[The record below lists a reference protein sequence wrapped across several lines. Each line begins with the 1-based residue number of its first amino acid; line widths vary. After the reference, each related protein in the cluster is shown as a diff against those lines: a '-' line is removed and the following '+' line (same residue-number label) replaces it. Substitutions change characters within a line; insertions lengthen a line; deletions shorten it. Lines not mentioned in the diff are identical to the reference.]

1 VGFSGQSLT
10 QKILSSKATIQFYSI
25 SISSGLLK
33 ILTVKHFCHTV
44 NCTLAIYS
52 STIAIVL
59 TTLVATICTLAVV
72 LSTEAIVSRTLAV
85 DFFPKPNFYKL
96 FQNYMTTLQTTTC
109 TLAVVSTPLATV
121 TSTLGIVLTP
131 LATDTNSESPHRF
144 PSPFA
149 KRTNQPCNPNFAK
162 KLVNLP
168 YALAIFQ
175 IAKRWHSVSV
185 RHMNHLLVTVCFC

>member
-10 QKILSSKATIQFYSI
+10 QKILTAKATIQFYSN

-33 ILTVKHFCHTV
+33 ILTVKYFCHTV

-85 DFFPKPNFYKL
+85 DFFPKPYFNKL
-96 FQNYMTTLQTTTC
+96 VQHYMTTLQTATC
-109 TLAVVSTPLATV
+109 TLPVVSTPLAAV
-121 TSTLGIVLTP
+121 TCTLVLVLTP
-131 LATDTNSESPHRF
+131 QAVDTNLESPQRF

-175 IAKRWHSVSV
+175 IAKRWHCVSVS
-185 RHMNHLLVTVCFC
+185 HMSLLLVIVCFC

>member
-1 VGFSGQSLT
+1 
-10 QKILSSKATIQFYSI
+10 
-25 SISSGLLK
+25 
-33 ILTVKHFCHTV
+33 
-44 NCTLAIYS
+44 
-52 STIAIVL
+52 
-59 TTLVATICTLAVV
+59 
-72 LSTEAIVSRTLAV
+72 
-85 DFFPKPNFYKL
+85 
-96 FQNYMTTLQTTTC
+96 MTTLQTATC
-109 TLAVVSTPLATV
+109 TLAIVSTPLAAANCKLV
-121 TSTLGIVLTP
+121 LVLTP
-131 LATDTNSESPHRF
+131 LAVDTNSESPQRF